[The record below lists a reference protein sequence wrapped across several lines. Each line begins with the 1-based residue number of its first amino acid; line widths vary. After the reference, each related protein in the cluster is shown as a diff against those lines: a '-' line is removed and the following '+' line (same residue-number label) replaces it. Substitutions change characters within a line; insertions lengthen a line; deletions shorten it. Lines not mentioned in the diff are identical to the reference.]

1 MKPKKQKHMK
11 KDIRC
16 RFWLFCALGQT
27 DLVQVNAAA
36 LHGRTHDHPSPR
48 WSALRCCGFHL
59 SLMVRQRRRG
69 PRFQGWKDLRF
80 RQHKIGKPT
89 SLLGYNARYNG
100 DTMGIP
106 RNILEA
112 VAQ

>member
-1 MKPKKQKHMK
+1 MPVLAFFVPWDRQTWFRLMLQRYMGARMTIPVPVGAPFGAVVFTCHS
-11 KDIRC
+11 
-16 RFWLFCALGQT
+16 WCANDGE
-27 DLVQVNAAA
+27 D
-36 LHGRTHDHPSPR
+36 
-48 WSALRCCGFHL
+48 
-59 SLMVRQRRRG
+59 
-69 PRFQGWKDLRF
+69 PRFQGWKDLGFRF

-106 RNILEA
+106 RNILQA